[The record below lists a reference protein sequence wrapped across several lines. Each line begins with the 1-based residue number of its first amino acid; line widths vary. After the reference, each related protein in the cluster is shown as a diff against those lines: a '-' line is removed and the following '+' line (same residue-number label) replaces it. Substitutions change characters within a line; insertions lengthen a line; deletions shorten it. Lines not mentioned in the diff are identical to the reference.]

1 MSAIRVALIDG
12 DEMVRSGR
20 SLIIQSTPDISVVFE
35 SGDPLAALELI
46 GDYLVDVLLID
57 SRVPGHTIDDYLAK
71 LSFSLA
77 EVGNEA
83 SILVTSPFE
92 SSDLALAAF
101 VNGASGIASQDRGAE
116 YLLRQIRSLA
126 AGTSVPSRE
135 TLENLLNQTES
146 LMQVNQALAIAKERM
161 DATQQAVLK
170 GVVQGF
176 SDAQLARDLGLT
188 KYRVTKF
195 VETLCASLGFRTRT
209 QLALAALVI
218 ERV

>member
-1 MSAIRVALIDG
+1 MSGIRVALIDG

-20 SLIIQSTPDISVVFE
+20 SLLIQSTPDMSVVFE
-35 SGDPLAALELI
+35 SGDPIGALDLI

-57 SRVPGHTIDDYLAK
+57 SRVPGISISEYLAR
-71 LSFSLA
+71 LSNCLA
-77 EVGNEA
+77 EVGNEV

-92 SSDLALAAF
+92 SSDLALAAYLS
-101 VNGASGIASQDRGAE
+101 GASGIASQDRGAE

-126 AGTSVPSRE
+126 AGTSVPGRDA
-135 TLENLLNQTES
+135 LENLLNQTES
-146 LMQVNQALAIAKERM
+146 AIQVNQALAIARERM
-161 DATQQAVLK
+161 DATQKAVLK

-195 VETLCASLGFRTRT
+195 VETLCSSLGFRTRT